1 MFYLWG
7 VVTDYYIEVYIS
19 TEEYKHYISI
29 VSCDLNL
36 NVFFHISNR
45 HTVEWNLLGQSMIPF
60 LSSQT
65 KI

>member
-1 MFYLWG
+1 MDGLQFNFATFLSLNG
-7 VVTDYYIEVYIS
+7 NNIEVYTS

-45 HTVEWNLLGQSMIPF
+45 HTVE
-60 LSSQT
+60 
-65 KI
+65 